1 MNELTPRRP
10 TVVRLS
16 DYTPPSFLIKKVELR
31 FELEEESAEVHA
43 LLSIERNPQA
53 VNSERALRLDG
64 QGLELISIALDDE
77 PLGNERYEINEDAL
91 VIFQVPETFC
101 LRIHTRI
108 EPQNN
113 TSLEGLYRSD
123 TLFCT
128 QCEAQGFRRMTYYLD
143 RPDVLAPFST
153 TVVADAAHYP
163 VLLSNG
169 NLVRQG
175 SEGNRHWVT
184 WEDPFPKPSYLFA
197 LVAGDLACHRDRFIT
212 ISGKEV
218 RLAIYVEPHNMDQ
231 CAHAMRSL
239 IHAMRWDE
247 ENYGLEYDLDTYM
260 IVAVDH
266 FNMGAMENKGLN
278 IFNSKYVL
286 ASPETAT
293 DTDFTNIEAVI
304 AHEYFHNW
312 TGNRV
317 TCRDWFQLSLKEG
330 LTVFRDQEFS
340 ADRGSRALKRISD
353 VRILRNMQFKEDAG
367 PMAHP
372 VRPHEYAEINNF
384 YTTTVYNKGAEVI
397 RMIHRLLGNERF
409 QQGMKLYFARHD
421 GCAVTTDDFVQA
433 MQDAS
438 GVDLEQFRR
447 WYSQAGTPVVEV
459 EDEFHPETASFT
471 LKLRQSCP
479 ETPEST
485 VKLPLH
491 IPLQIGLLSEKGE
504 PIACIRQ
511 GDPGGVKQTEHLI
524 ELTEA
529 EQSVTFIQV
538 NTPAIPSVLRG
549 FSAPV
554 QVKISRRSGDLICLA
569 LNDTDLF
576 NRWDA
581 VQELSL
587 RELNRLIV
595 VGEQD
600 HPKVSCADLLSVYR
614 GLLQQIHI
622 IDRALVAE
630 TLSLPTESY
639 IADRYDPINVQGI
652 HAAREHLMSTLARA
666 LAEPLWQT
674 FTVLQTN
681 QTYSYS
687 ADAAATRA
695 LKNICLSYLVR
706 LEDPEPRQ
714 VCLRQ
719 VLAFN
724 NMTDAFAALAALSF
738 VPCAET
744 EEALEAFAKRWDGD
758 SLVMDKWFAIQAL
771 SGGDNSLQRVRQLME
786 HRAFDIKNPNRVRA
800 LLSSFFYHNPI
811 GFHRRDGEGYRF
823 LKEVLRELDP
833 LNPQVAARLAG
844 AWAQWRRFDS
854 GRQEQMQAEME
865 KLQALPTLS
874 RDMLEIISK
883 TLSAPAR
890 STKREGLKREE
901 QTP

>member
-1 MNELTPRRP
+1 MNELTPARP
-10 TVVRLS
+10 AMVRLS

-31 FELEEESAEVHA
+31 FELEEDKVDVHSV
-43 LLSIERNPQA
+43 LSVERHPETM
-53 VNSERALRLDG
+53 NSDHMLRLDG
-64 QGLELISIALDDE
+64 QGLELISIALDDK
-77 PLGNERYEINEDAL
+77 PLSNEHYEVDEEAL
-91 VIFQVPETFC
+91 VLFNVPERFH

-108 EPQNN
+108 EPQSN

-123 TLFCT
+123 NLFCT

-143 RPDVLAPFST
+143 RPDVLAQFST
-153 TVVADAAHYP
+153 TVVANTARYP

-175 SEGNRHWVT
+175 NEGDRHWVT

-197 LVAGDLACHRDRFIT
+197 LIAGNLACHRDRFVT
-212 ISGKEV
+212 MSGKEV
-218 RLAIYVEPHNMDQ
+218 RLGIYVEPHNLDK
-231 CAHAMRSL
+231 CTHAMNSL
-239 IHAMRWDE
+239 VNAMRWDE

-293 DTDFTNIEAVI
+293 DADFANIESVI

-353 VRILRNMQFKEDAG
+353 VRVLRNVQFKEDAG

-397 RMIHRLLGNERF
+397 RMIHRLLGNRRF
-409 QQGMKLYFARHD
+409 QEGMTLYFARHD
-421 GCAVTTDDFVQA
+421 GYAVTTDDFVQA

-438 GVDLEQFRR
+438 GVNLEQFRR
-447 WYSQAGTPVVEV
+447 WYSQAGTPVVQIEG
-459 EDEFHPETASFT
+459 EFQPETASLT

-485 VKLPLH
+485 VKLPFH
-491 IPLQIGLLSEKGE
+491 IPLQIGFLSAKGD
-504 PIACIRQ
+504 PIACIKQ
-511 GDPGGVKQTEHLI
+511 GDSEALERTEHLV

-529 EQSVTFIQV
+529 EQSVTFIKI
-538 NTPAIPSVLRG
+538 NTPVIPSILRG

-554 QVKISRRSGDLICLA
+554 KVEISRPSTDLICLA

-595 VGEQD
+595 AGEPD
-600 HPKVSCADLLSVYR
+600 HPKVSCEDLFRVYR
-614 GLLQQIHI
+614 GLLQQTH

-630 TLSLPTESY
+630 ALSLPTESY
-639 IADRYDPINVQGI
+639 IADHYDPINVEGI
-652 HAAREHLMSTLARA
+652 HAAREHLISTLAKG

-674 FTVLQTN
+674 FAALQTN
-681 QTYSYS
+681 KSYSYS

-695 LKNICLSYLVR
+695 LKNICLTYLVR
-706 LEDPEPRQ
+706 LEDLEPRQ
-714 VCLRQ
+714 ACLRQ
-719 VLAFN
+719 VLTFD

-738 VPCAET
+738 VPCAER
-744 EEALEAFAKRWDGD
+744 EEAVEVFAKRWDGD

-771 SGGDNSLQRVRQLME
+771 SGGEDSTRRIRQLMR

-800 LLSSFFYHNPI
+800 LLGGFFYHNPT
-811 GFHRRDGEGYRF
+811 GFHRKNGDGYRF
-823 LKEVLRELDP
+823 LTEILTTLDP

-844 AWAQWRRFDS
+844 ALAQWRRFDQ
-854 GRQEQMQAEME
+854 GRQELMQVEMT
-865 KLQALPTLS
+865 KLLQLPRLS
-874 RDMLEIISK
+874 RDMSEILSK
-883 TLSAPAR
+883 TLSAPLIL
-890 STKREGLKREE
+890 SNLKKS
-901 QTP
+901 